1 MKYAYKTEIKPTD
14 EQARKIRRS
23 IGICRWLY
31 NEYLETNKRLY
42 RMYRRGLLDS
52 NQPYFMTAN
61 DFDKYVNNK
70 LKTKPKYAW
79 INKCASKAR
88 KKILMNAESAFRSF
102 FAGNT
107 AFPSFKKKMDED
119 IKLYFPKNNPTDWLI
134 ERHRIK
140 IPTLKYVRLKEYGYL
155 PSGAKVINGTVSQK
169 ACRFYVSVTVEQPI
183 SNYKPG
189 CGGIGIAVKI
199 NSMDKLDKE
208 KFPQIVM
215 LQKRLQRQRKKLC
228 RKYSYDEFLKDD
240 LRCANREK
248 QRLKVKKL
256 QQKIEFSKKDYLDKC
271 VAEIMKQQPQYI
283 TIENLDIKSMALDK
297 DMKKITA
304 KQKYYDFKN
313 RLLLKCAK
321 YDIELKQADK
331 LDEAK
336 IIFIEL
342 I

>member
-14 EQARKIRRS
+14 EQVRKIRRS

-42 RMYRRGLLDS
+42 KMYRRGLLDS

-183 SNYKPG
+183 SNYKPN
-189 CGGIGIAVKI
+189 CSGIGIAVKI
-199 NSMDKLDKE
+199 NSLDDLDKE
-208 KFPQIVM
+208 KFPQLAV
-215 LQKRLQRQRKKLC
+215 LQKRLQQARKKLS
-228 RKYSYDEFLKDD
+228 RKYSADNTSGYCNK
-240 LRCANREK
+240 EK

-256 QQKIEFSKKDYLDKC
+256 QQKIEWIKKDYLDKC

-283 TIENLDIKSMALDK
+283 TIENLNINSMALDK
-297 DMKKITA
+297 NMKKITA

-331 LDEAK
+331 LDEEK
-336 IIFIEL
+336 IIFVEL

>member
-107 AFPSFKKKMDED
+107 AFPSFKKKTDED

-140 IPTLKYVRLKEYGYL
+140 IPTLKFVRLKEYGYL
-155 PSGAKVINGTVSQK
+155 PSDAKVINGTVSQK
-169 ACRFYVSVTVEQPI
+169 VGRFYVSVTVEQPI
-183 SNYKPG
+183 SNYKPC

-199 NSMDKLDKE
+199 NSLDKLDEE
-208 KFPQIVM
+208 KFPQLAV
-215 LQKRLQRQRKKLC
+215 LQKRLQQAHQKLS
-228 RKYSYDEFLKDD
+228 RKYNADNISGYCNK
-240 LRCANREK
+240 EK

-313 RLLLKCAK
+313 RMLLKCAK

>member
-23 IGICRWLY
+23 IGICRWIY
-31 NEYLETNKRLY
+31 NKYLETNKRLY
-42 RMYRRGLLDS
+42 KMYRRGLLDS

-70 LKTKPKYAW
+70 LKTKSKYAW

-107 AFPSFKKKMDED
+107 AFPSFKKKTDED

-140 IPTLKYVRLKEYGYL
+140 IPTLKFVRLKEYGYL

-169 ACRFYVSVTVEQPI
+169 AGRFYVSVTVEQPI

-189 CGGIGIAVKI
+189 CGGIGIIVKI
-199 NSMDKLDKE
+199 NSLDKLDKE
-208 KFPQIVM
+208 KFPQLAV
-215 LQKRLQRQRKKLC
+215 LQ
-228 RKYSYDEFLKDD
+228 
-240 LRCANREK
+240 
-248 QRLKVKKL
+248 KKL
-256 QQKIEFSKKDYLDKC
+256 QHQQLYQFVQFLP
-271 VAEIMKQQPQYI
+271 IMVLQYPI
-283 TIENLDIKSMALDK
+283 IHLLQYPLMH
-297 DMKKITA
+297 
-304 KQKYYDFKN
+304 
-313 RLLLKCAK
+313 LLL
-321 YDIELKQADK
+321 IL
-331 LDEAK
+331 
-336 IIFIEL
+336 
-342 I
+342 

>member
-183 SNYKPG
+183 SNYKPS
-189 CGGIGIAVKI
+189 CSGIGIAVKI

-215 LQKRLQRQRKKLC
+215 LQKRLQQARKKLS
-228 RKYSYDEFLKDD
+228 RKYSADNTSGYCNK
-240 LRCANREK
+240 EK

-256 QQKIEFSKKDYLDKC
+256 QQKIEWIKKDYLD
-271 VAEIMKQQPQYI
+271 II
-283 TIENLDIKSMALDK
+283 
-297 DMKKITA
+297 
-304 KQKYYDFKN
+304 FKN
-313 RLLLKCAK
+313 IKKEALIKPSTTINNFAE
-321 YDIELKQADK
+321 YNINYNDK
-331 LDEAK
+331 T
-336 IIFIEL
+336 EL
-342 I
+342 IRKTFLNVISVSRASDILKIDIVNMLE

>member
-1 MKYAYKTEIKPTD
+1 MKYAYKTEIKPTG
-14 EQARKIRRS
+14 EQAGKIRRS

-31 NEYLETNKRLY
+31 NEYLEMNKRLH
-42 RMYRRGLLDS
+42 RMYQRGLLDS
-52 NQPYFMTAN
+52 NQPYFITAN

-70 LKTKPKYAW
+70 LKTKPQYTW

-88 KKILMNAESAFRSF
+88 KKILLNAESAFRSF

-107 AFPSFKKKMDED
+107 AFPSFKKKTDED
-119 IKLYFPKNNPTDWLI
+119 IKLYFPKNNPTDWVI

-140 IPTLKYVRLKEYGYL
+140 IPTLKFVRLKEYGYL
-155 PSGAKVINGTVSQK
+155 PTGAKVINGIVSQK
-169 ACRFYVSVTVEQPI
+169 AGRFYVSVTVELPI
-183 SNYKPG
+183 FNYKPN

-199 NSMDKLDKE
+199 NSPDKIDEE
-208 KFPQIVM
+208 KFPQLVI
-215 LQKRLQRQRKKLC
+215 LQKRLRRARRKLS
-228 RKYSYDEFLKDD
+228 RKYSADNISGYYNK
-240 LRCANREK
+240 EK

-256 QQKIEFSKKDYLDKC
+256 HQKMEFIKKDYLDKC

-283 TIENLDIKSMALDK
+283 TIENLNIKSMVLDK

-304 KQKYYDFKN
+304 KQKYYDLKN

-321 YDIELKQADK
+321 YNIELKQADK
-331 LDEAK
+331 LDEEK
-336 IIFIEL
+336 IIFVEL

>member
-1 MKYAYKTEIKPTD
+1 MNRRAKFGAVSVSAAGSTMNILKQISVCTD
-14 EQARKIRRS
+14 
-23 IGICRWLY
+23 
-31 NEYLETNKRLY
+31 ETNKRLY

-107 AFPSFKKKMDED
+107 AFPSFKKKTDED

-140 IPTLKYVRLKEYGYL
+140 IPTLKFVRLKEYGYL
-155 PSGAKVINGTVSQK
+155 PSDAKVINGTVSQK
-169 ACRFYVSVTVEQPI
+169 VGRFYVSVTVEQPI
-183 SNYKPG
+183 SNYKPC

-199 NSMDKLDKE
+199 NSLDKLDEE
-208 KFPQIVM
+208 KFPQLAV
-215 LQKRLQRQRKKLC
+215 LQKRLQQAHQKLS
-228 RKYSYDEFLKDD
+228 RKYNADNISGYCNK
-240 LRCANREK
+240 EK

-313 RLLLKCAK
+313 HGQAEILRFQ
-321 YDIELKQADK
+321 KQNA
-331 LDEAK
+331 AQMR
-336 IIFIEL
+336 
-342 I
+342 

>member
-1 MKYAYKTEIKPTD
+1 
-14 EQARKIRRS
+14 
-23 IGICRWLY
+23 
-31 NEYLETNKRLY
+31 
-42 RMYRRGLLDS
+42 
-52 NQPYFMTAN
+52 MTAN

-107 AFPSFKKKMDED
+107 AFPSFKKKTDED

-140 IPTLKYVRLKEYGYL
+140 IPTLKFVRLKEYGYL

-169 ACRFYVSVTVEQPI
+169 VGRFYVSVTVEQPI
-183 SNYKPG
+183 SNYKPS
-189 CGGIGIAVKI
+189 CSGIGIAVKI
-199 NSMDKLDKE
+199 SSLSKLNEE
-208 KFPQIVM
+208 KFPQLAV
-215 LQKRLQRQRKKLC
+215 LQKRLQQARKKLS
-228 RKYSYDEFLKDD
+228 RKYSIDNISGYCNKK
-240 LRCANREK
+240 K

-256 QQKIEFSKKDYLDKC
+256 QQKIEFMKKDYLDKC
-271 VAEIMKQQPQYI
+271 VAEIMKQKPQYI

-321 YDIELKQADK
+321 YDIKLKQADK
-331 LDEAK
+331 LDEEK
-336 IIFIEL
+336 IIFVEL

>member
-119 IKLYFPKNNPTDWLI
+119 IKLYFPKNNPTD
-134 ERHRIK
+134 
-140 IPTLKYVRLKEYGYL
+140 
-155 PSGAKVINGTVSQK
+155 
-169 ACRFYVSVTVEQPI
+169 
-183 SNYKPG
+183 
-189 CGGIGIAVKI
+189 
-199 NSMDKLDKE
+199 
-208 KFPQIVM
+208 
-215 LQKRLQRQRKKLC
+215 
-228 RKYSYDEFLKDD
+228 
-240 LRCANREK
+240 
-248 QRLKVKKL
+248 
-256 QQKIEFSKKDYLDKC
+256 
-271 VAEIMKQQPQYI
+271 
-283 TIENLDIKSMALDK
+283 
-297 DMKKITA
+297 
-304 KQKYYDFKN
+304 
-313 RLLLKCAK
+313 
-321 YDIELKQADK
+321 
-331 LDEAK
+331 
-336 IIFIEL
+336 
-342 I
+342 

>member
-1 MKYAYKTEIKPTD
+1 MKYAYKTEIKPTN

-31 NEYLETNKRLY
+31 NEYLEVNKRLY
-42 RMYRRGLLDS
+42 QMYRRGLLDS

-155 PSGAKVINGTVSQK
+155 PTGAKIINGTVSQT
-169 ACRFYVSVTVEQPI
+169 AGRFYVSVTVEETI
-183 SNYKPG
+183 SNYKSSY
-189 CGGIGIAVKI
+189 GGIGIAVKI
-199 NSMDKLDKE
+199 NSLDKLDEE
-208 KFPQIVM
+208 KFPRLAVW
-215 LQKRLQRQRKKLC
+215 QKRLQRARQKLS
-228 RKYSYDEFLKDD
+228 RKYSADNISGYCNK
-240 LRCANREK
+240 EK

-256 QQKIEFSKKDYLDKC
+256 QQKIEWIKKDYLDKC

-331 LDEAK
+331 LDEEK
-336 IIFIEL
+336 IIFVEL